1 MNKLIKDFE
10 IKIDPK
16 TSAAY
21 VKITN
26 SKISKT
32 ENLGE
37 SLNADLDAAGQLVGL
52 KVLDIESLKE
62 IGESAGNLGL
72 SKGDIQAILSELEA
86 QI

>member
-16 TSAAY
+16 TSAVY

-37 SLNADLDAAGQLVGL
+37 SLNTDLDSAGQLVGL
-52 KVLDIESLKE
+52 EVLDIESLKE